1 MTVVVDASVV
11 VAGLVSADATGV
23 WAESVLAGEP
33 LAAPHL
39 MPVEA
44 ASILHRAELAGEIS
58 ADAASLAH
66 ADLRRL
72 RVEYF
77 PYDPFAERI
86 WELRSPG
93 LAAPPGSP
101 ERARLFFPPGP
112 ADSGT
117 DHPAETFD
125 SSYQQQIEMLQK
137 ESDRRRDEAHTALAQ
152 GREDLA
158 RAALQQRAGL
168 QGQLNDL
175 QEQYAMLQRLRR
187 GAADC
192 DTSARR
198 VELQM
203 TALAES
209 SGELERRAD
218 EARGAGQPDLAQ
230 ESLARKNAVEAELG
244 ELRNQHQSLRQQADR
259 LAAASQRLQAQI
271 IDYRLRQKEAGERSG
286 RPGLTS
292 YEAWY
297 VALAEFLG
305 AKVATLDTRLALMPG
320 PRCGF
325 CLPPPGETSH

>member
-11 VAGLVSADATGV
+11 VAALASAGVTGE
-23 WAESVLAGEP
+23 WAERVLAGES

-77 PYDPFAERI
+77 PYDPFAGRI

-93 LAAPPGSP
+93 PAATPGPP
-101 ERARLFFPPGP
+101 ERARLLVAPGP
-112 ADSGT
+112 ASGGT
-117 DHPAETFD
+117 DDPAQMPGED
-125 SSYQQQIEMLQK
+125 DEQQVTM
-137 ESDRRRDEAHTALAQ
+137 
-152 GREDLA
+152 LA
-158 RAALQQRAGL
+158 RV
-168 QGQLNDL
+168 
-175 QEQYAMLQRLRR
+175 LRR
-187 GAADC
+187 GADLA
-192 DTSARR
+192 TERKR

-203 TALAES
+203 RALAKS
-209 SGELERRAD
+209 SGKLERRAS
-218 EARGAGQPDLAQ
+218 EARAAGQPGLAQ
-230 ESLARKNAVEAELG
+230 ESLARKNAAQAELG
-244 ELRNQHQSLRQQADR
+244 ELKGQHQSLRQEEDR
-259 LAAASQRLQAQI
+259 LAAAAQRLQAT
-271 IDYRLRQKEAGERSG
+271 IDARRRQEQAGERG
-286 RPGLTS
+286 GHPGLTS

-305 AKVATLDTRLALMPG
+305 AKLATLDTRLALTPG

-325 CLPPPGETSH
+325 RLPPPPAEKWNTIIER